1 MLSNEVE
8 AVLSKLEKHR
18 MLEIVK
24 EQKND
29 KIPKEKRSLAITREE
44 GKFLYILVKLIQAK
58 RIVEIGTS
66 FGYSTIWLAAAMKD
80 ANIDGKIISF
90 DVLPEKIKK
99 AQFNLNSAGLADYV
113 DLVQGDAMEFIQNS
127 TESFDMVFLDADKE
141 DYPLFFK
148 MCLPKLPLG
157 GVILSDNVID
167 CPEIHKDN
175 PEICE
180 EYLQFVQNHPKC
192 STVTLPFMP
201 NGLELTIKN
210 KD

>member
-1 MLSNEVE
+1 MLSNKIEE
-8 AVLSKLEKHR
+8 VLSQLEKQR
-18 MLEIVK
+18 MLEIAK
-24 EQKND
+24 ENNNE
-29 KIPKEKRSLAITREE
+29 KIAKEKRSLAIPRDE
-44 GKFLYILVKLIQAK
+44 GKFLYILTKLIRAK

-66 FGYSTIWLAAAMKD
+66 FGYSTIWLAAAIKD
-80 ANIDGKIISF
+80 TKMNGKVISF
-90 DVLPEKIKK
+90 DVLPEKIEK
-99 AQFNLNSAGLADYV
+99 ARINLYSAGLADFV
-113 DLVQGDAMEFIQNS
+113 DLVQGDAMEYIQNS
-127 TESFDMVFLDADKE
+127 SESFDMVFLDADKE
-141 DYPLFFK
+141 DYPNFFK
-148 MCLPKLPLG
+148 ICLPKLRTG

-180 EYLQFVQNHPKC
+180 EYMQLVQNHPKC

>member
-1 MLSNEVE
+1 MLSNVVE

-24 EQKND
+24 EQNKE
-29 KIPKEKRSLAITREE
+29 KIPKEKRSLAIPREE
-44 GKFLYILVKLIQAK
+44 GRFLYILVKLIQAK

-80 ANIDGKIISF
+80 ASIDGKIISF
-90 DVLPEKIKK
+90 DVLPEKIEK

-113 DLVQGDAMEFIQNS
+113 DLIQGDAMEFIQNS
-127 TESFDMVFLDADKE
+127 SESFDMVFLDADKE
-141 DYPLFFK
+141 DYPAFFK
-148 MCLPKLPLG
+148 MCLPKLRPG

-180 EYLQFVQNHPKC
+180 EYMQLVQNHPKC

>member
-1 MLSNEVE
+1 MLSNKIEE
-8 AVLSKLEKHR
+8 VLSQLEKQR
-18 MLEIVK
+18 MLEIAK
-24 EQKND
+24 ENNNE
-29 KIPKEKRSLAITREE
+29 KIAKEKRSLAIPRDE
-44 GKFLYILVKLIQAK
+44 GKFLYILTKLIRAK

-66 FGYSTIWLAAAMKD
+66 FGYSTIWLAAAIKD
-80 ANIDGKIISF
+80 TKMNGKVISF
-90 DVLPEKIKK
+90 DVLPEKIEK
-99 AQFNLNSAGLADYV
+99 ARINLYSAGLADFV
-113 DLVQGDAMEFIQNS
+113 DFVQGDALEYIQNS
-127 TESFDMVFLDADKE
+127 SESFDMVFLDADKE
-141 DYPLFFK
+141 DYPNFFK
-148 MCLPKLPLG
+148 ICLPKLRTG

-180 EYLQFVQNHPKC
+180 EYMQLVQNHPKC